1 MNSSAAHE
9 MPMLKTVPTE
19 RKRNALE
26 DVTVTLLNNWMLFC
40 VGVGLGVV
48 DVATLLLEELISSLF
63 SIFFSLF
70 LSSTHVRIC
79 SDISSSSSLF
89 NVVSLFIFR
98 LTTRSRREVT
108 SLFFVVFVVF
118 FSQKRRERERE
129 RAKVLFKNETLNTYF
144 YPNFF
149 SK

>member
-48 DVATLLLEELISSLF
+48 DVATLLLEELISSL
-63 SIFFSLF
+63 SALSLSLF
-70 LSSTHVRIC
+70 LSSTHVRM
-79 SDISSSSSLF
+79 
-89 NVVSLFIFR
+89 FR
-98 LTTRSRREVT
+98 YFFF
-108 SLFFVVFVVF
+108 FFVVFFFFF
-118 FSQKRRERERE
+118 FS
-129 RAKVLFKNETLNTYF
+129 LF
-144 YPNFF
+144 
-149 SK
+149 

>member
-1 MNSSAAHE
+1 

-48 DVATLLLEELISSLF
+48 DVATLLLEVLISSLF
-63 SIFFSLF
+63 SIFFSLSLSLF